1 MQKTKKKTA
10 FKDTSLSVRKQ
21 EEIIGALLIVMGV
34 MVLIA
39 LFTYQP
45 GEIPHEIRNAAQVR
59 NGLGIAGVYVA
70 YYLIHWTIGF
80 PVFVLP
86 FFVVAWG
93 INRLLD
99 KNLYELARWTGLTLL
114 FAFILSVSFAL
125 HDMISSPGGNPTFAF
140 SGRLGGLG
148 AQFLVLIFGKYGAVV
163 VLVGII
169 MVTVLLSTTFSF
181 AEFYNLISTFIT
193 RLFFHVGNFFNR
205 MFKGPA
211 RPKHQ
216 RPALIRHQRE
226 NRPES
231 KPEPGKETFE
241 PPKSKIFGRPQPVN
255 TPVMNDA
262 IVDDEEI
269 DEDAIPVKRLTI
281 DEERIG
287 ALREQ
292 LNLSL
297 DNNGPKPVAK
307 EKSIDPDEIPAPP
320 PGRPYEKP
328 PLDLLYMPDN
338 GEDYVDEDLLQ
349 ANARM
354 LEDKLADFGITAR
367 VLEIHPGPVITRYEL
382 EPAPGI
388 KVSRITALSDDLAM
402 AMRAKRIRIV
412 APVPGKAAV
421 GVEIPNLDPQ
431 SVYLREIIE
440 TDDFKNAKSPLTI
453 ALGKTISGHP
463 ILADLAKM
471 PHLLVAGATGSGKSV
486 CLNTIIVSFLYKA
499 TPEEVQF
506 VLIDP
511 KRLELSNY
519 AKLFRHH
526 LSYVEGSKEK
536 VAINAKSAIQVF
548 KSVEQEMERR
558 YEKLA
563 AAGVRNIEEYNERI
577 NEGIYQPE
585 GDEAPKSLP
594 YMVVIVDEL
603 ADLMMTSQASREVEE
618 PIARLAQMSRAVG
631 IHLILATQRP
641 SVDVITGVIKANFPA
656 RMAFQVAT
664 KIDSRT
670 ILDCNGAEK
679 LLGRGDMLYL
689 PPASPETIRIHGA
702 FINLNEIESIIEHVR
717 HQSPTDKKPLP
728 VFSEEDESQRYGGGG
743 GGQRDALFNEAL
755 KLVVRHQQGSVSLI
769 QRRLKVGY
777 SRAARIIDELE
788 EAGVVGPFE
797 GSKAR
802 EVLISPEELE
812 AMEMSDQMED
822 DEFIE

>member
-1 MQKTKKKTA
+1 MRNIKKTKSKNYSRA
-10 FKDTSLSVRKQ
+10 SAPDRKQ
-21 EEIIGALLIVMGV
+21 EELIGLLLILMGV
-34 MVLIA
+34 LILIA

-45 GEIPHEIRNAAQVR
+45 GEVPSEIQYPGQVK

-70 YYLIHWTIGF
+70 HYLIHWTIGF
-80 PVFVLP
+80 PIFILP
-86 FFVVAWG
+86 FFIIAWG
-93 INRLLD
+93 FNRLLD
-99 KNLYELARWTGLTLL
+99 KSPYELARWTGLTLL
-114 FAFILSVSFAL
+114 FAFLLSIAFAL
-125 HDMISSPGGNPTFAF
+125 HDVISSISGSPAFDF
-140 SGRLGGLG
+140 SGRIGGLG
-148 AQFLVLIFGKYGAVV
+148 AQLLVFFFGKYGAVV
-163 VLVGII
+163 VLIGII

-181 AEFYNLISTFIT
+181 AEVYNIISTFLT
-193 RLFFHVGNFFNR
+193 KFFFRAGVFIKR
-205 MFKGPA
+205 TFKGPS
-211 RPKHQ
+211 RQKQQ
-216 RPALIRHQRE
+216 RPALVRHQRE
-226 NRPES
+226 AVRDDDIDEYI
-231 KPEPGKETFE
+231 
-241 PPKSKIFGRPQPVN
+241 PPQPKIFGRELRDDGEPSGPVPGYGPVYEPEPEESR
-255 TPVMNDA
+255 TP
-262 IVDDEEI
+262 I
-269 DEDAIPVKRLTI
+269 DPDK
-281 DEERIG
+281 IG
-287 ALREQ
+287 ALKEQ
-292 LNLSL
+292 LNLNL
-297 DNNGPKPVAK
+297 APKAAARAASEDKDSV
-307 EKSIDPDEIPAPP
+307 EDEPPPP
-320 PGRPYEKP
+320 PGRPYEMP
-328 PLDLLYMPDN
+328 PHSLMYMPEN
-338 GEDYVDEDLLQ
+338 GEDYVDEEMLQ

-354 LEDKLADFGITAR
+354 LEDKLADFGIKAR

-402 AMRAKRIRIV
+402 TMRAKRIRIV

-421 GVEIPNLDPQ
+421 GVEIPNLDPAT
-431 SVYLREIIE
+431 VYLREIIE
-440 TDDFKNAKSPLTI
+440 TPEFRDAKSPLTL
-453 ALGKTISGHP
+453 AVGKTISGKP
-463 ILADLAKM
+463 FLADLAKM

-486 CLNTIIVSFLYKA
+486 CLNTIIMSFLYKA
-499 TPEEVQF
+499 TPEQVQL

-536 VAINAKSAIQVF
+536 VATSAKSAIQIF
-548 KSVEQEMERR
+548 RSVEQEMERR

-563 AAGVRNIEEYNERI
+563 SAGVRNIEEYNERI
-577 NEGIYQPE
+577 VEGVYQPE
-585 GDEAPKSLP
+585 GEEEAKQLP

-603 ADLMMTSQASREVEE
+603 ADLMLTSQASKEVEE

-656 RMAFQVAT
+656 RMAFQVAS

-670 ILDCNGAEK
+670 ILDMNGAEK

-689 PPASPETIRIHGA
+689 PPASPETIRIHCA

-717 HQSPTDKKPLP
+717 HQSPFEKRPLP
-728 VFSEEDESQRYGGGG
+728 VFSEEEEAQRYGIDS
-743 GGQRDALFNEAL
+743 GQRDALFNEAL

-788 EAGVVGPFE
+788 DAGVVGPFE

-812 AMEMSDQMED
+812 AMELGAIDADD
-822 DEFIE
+822 DELPE